1 MQLAAC
7 GSHTEPDRALC
18 VQQCMVSRVNAG
30 VHFQDAVDVAP
41 VRSKIGDAAYEY
53 VSRLIA
59 GTEPVRP
66 PSKGRPVSDIGWLYD
81 RKPDEMAD
89 TGEPFMPRAA
99 GIEVA
104 RESRLRRRLMRR
116 RRTLRRPMA
125 PMRPLLTL
133 RSDFCLC

>member
-7 GSHTEPDRALC
+7 GSHTEPDKTLC
-18 VQQCMVSRVNAG
+18 VQQCMASRVNAG
-30 VHFQDAVDVAP
+30 VHFQDAVDVTP
-41 VRSKIGDAAYEY
+41 VCSKIGDAAYEY

-81 RKPDEMAD
+81 KKPDEMAD

-99 GIEVA
+99 GIEDAVA
-104 RESRLRRRLMRR
+104 
-116 RRTLRRPMA
+116 PAADA
-125 PMRPLLTL
+125 PAADAPAPDGADAPA
-133 RSDFCLC
+133 SDTAF